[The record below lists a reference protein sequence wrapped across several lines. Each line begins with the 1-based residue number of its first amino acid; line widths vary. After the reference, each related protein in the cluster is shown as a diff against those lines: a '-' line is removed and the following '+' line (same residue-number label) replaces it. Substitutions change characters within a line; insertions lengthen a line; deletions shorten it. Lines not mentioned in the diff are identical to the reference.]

1 METSFAQQYNIDFST
16 PYQDID
22 KEEISFVETVL
33 KKMLV
38 EEDKQKQEI
47 AIFLILFLCLRKGE
61 LFIGVRTP

>member
-47 AIFLILFLCLRKGE
+47 AISYFISLLKKGE